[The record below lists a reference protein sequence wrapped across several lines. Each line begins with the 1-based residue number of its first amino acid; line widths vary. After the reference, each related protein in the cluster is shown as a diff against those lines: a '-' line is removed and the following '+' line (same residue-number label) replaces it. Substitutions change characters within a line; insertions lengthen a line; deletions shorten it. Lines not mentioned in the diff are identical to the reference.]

1 MDVKAVVFDCD
12 GVLFDSR
19 RANVNYYNALLSVFG
34 RGTMSAAEEHYV
46 HAHTGRQSVEHLFRD
61 DPRCREALAFERRR
75 DYGPFIGQMVPHP
88 GMRRLLTVLRDRFAT
103 ALFTNRTRT
112 VDAVLDHFDLRPL
125 FHAVVSADA
134 VKPKPDPE
142 GLLYLL
148 DLFGVKGEETVY
160 VGDTAVDEQTAAR
173 AGCRLISFNNPDL
186 KAEWVAPDFITLG
199 RWLGIEL
206 TSG

>member
-19 RANVNYYNALLSVFG
+19 QANVNYYNALLGAFG
-34 RGTMSAAEEHYV
+34 RGDMSAAEEHYV

-61 DPRCREALAFERRR
+61 DPRLDAALALERRR
-75 DYGPFIGQMVPHP
+75 DYGPFIDQMTPHP
-88 GMRRLLTVLRDRFAT
+88 GMRRLLAALRDRFAT
-103 ALFTNRTRT
+103 AMFTNRTRT

-125 FHAVVSADA
+125 FHAVVTAGS

-148 DLFGVKGEETVY
+148 DLFGVQGEETVY
-160 VGDTAVDEQTAAR
+160 VGDTTVDEQTAAR
-173 AGCRLISFNNPDL
+173 AGCRLVSFNNPELD
-186 KAEWVAPDFITLG
+186 AEWIAPDFITLG
-199 RWLGIEL
+199 RWLGVEL